1 MRLAKPPDEPLD
13 QQLVGQLARQLAG
26 QLDGQPKIANL
37 KSKIGTGASTPPQAH
52 HFGEWSLGQGKPAT
66 RRNTSGKIGTASD
79 TNLGA
84 NWGAN

>member
-1 MRLAKPPDEPLD
+1 MRLAKPLDEPLD
-13 QQLVGQLARQLAG
+13 QQLAGQLAGQLGG

-66 RRNTSGKIGTASD
+66 RRNADVKIGADSN

-84 NWGAN
+84 N